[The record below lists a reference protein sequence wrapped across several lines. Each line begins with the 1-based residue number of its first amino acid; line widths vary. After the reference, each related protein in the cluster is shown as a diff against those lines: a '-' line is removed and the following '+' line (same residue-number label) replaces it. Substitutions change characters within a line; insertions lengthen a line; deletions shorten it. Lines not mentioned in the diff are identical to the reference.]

1 MQNNSITFTSNIR
14 FVSRSTFDLI
24 KGGERIGYKHD
35 EPNLM
40 KAKEFYS
47 EQIRTC
53 TGGGL
58 VNPLKE
64 AEGFHLWDDYQNEL
78 NFHDILVKMFRFV
91 KNPEHGLLLGGKDLT
106 GNPYSMEQFRN
117 FKKAFIQ
124 RVPQLSLF
132 EKHLYTYSETH
143 YKYSLDDD
151 TWTLCTNY
159 CKDAKSKLNS
169 VISVNT
175 LKKCFEKIKIA
186 DNDRLFIGKKEILT
200 KDYPEFWAEN

>member
-14 FVSRSTFDLI
+14 FVSRSAFDLI
-24 KGGERIGYKHD
+24 KGGDRIGYKHN

-78 NFHDILVKMFRFV
+78 NFHDILVKNV
-91 KNPEHGLLLGGKDLT
+91 
-106 GNPYSMEQFRN
+106 QVC
-117 FKKAFIQ
+117 KK
-124 RVPQLSLF
+124 S
-132 EKHLYTYSETH
+132 
-143 YKYSLDDD
+143 
-151 TWTLCTNY
+151 
-159 CKDAKSKLNS
+159 
-169 VISVNT
+169 
-175 LKKCFEKIKIA
+175 
-186 DNDRLFIGKKEILT
+186 
-200 KDYPEFWAEN
+200 